1 MVLIFCPVVGT
12 TGSRALVMYAARAL
26 RVYFCPVGSP
36 RMVTASPLG
45 IRSNVSGP
53 ISPDESDAASFE
65 GDGPGPEG
73 SVHGEGKLYKARSR
87 KERSRRGEVKSGSIL
102 QTLKIPEESLSDQ
115 DKKTRSL

>member
-53 ISPDESDAASFE
+53 ISPDESDAASFDVDE
-65 GDGPGPEG
+65 PGPEG
-73 SVHGEGKLYKARSR
+73 SVHR
-87 KERSRRGEVKSGSIL
+87 ERANSTRLVLGTNVLDEV
-102 QTLKIPEESLSDQ
+102 
-115 DKKTRSL
+115 R